1 MLVKLRPDGFTLALF
16 AVVAI
21 ASVLPCRGDTA
32 DAFAI
37 ATRLAI
43 MLLFFMH
50 GAKLSREAIMRGAGA
65 VKLHLSA
72 LGVTY
77 IVFPLLAF
85 GIALAPDRIASA
97 DIKAGLMFLAVLPST
112 VQSSIAFTSIGHGNV
127 AAAVCSASLSNFI
140 GVFLT
145 PLLAGL
151 LIHAQGAGGEI
162 DTIAAIRSVVVTLL
176 IPFIVGHLSR
186 PLIGHFVDR
195 HKAFLGKLD
204 RGSILLV
211 VYTAFSAAVVDG
223 LWSRVSGVDL
233 ATIAGLAVLL
243 LAAVLLISLA
253 LSRVLGMSRA
263 DEVALVFCGSTKSL
277 ASGVPI
283 AAALF
288 AAPLVGMLILP
299 LMIYHQIQ
307 LLVCAVIARVYAD
320 HPEAAASAAE

>member
-1 MLVKLRPDGFTLALF
+1 MLVKLRPDGFTIALLIVVVI
-16 AVVAI
+16 ATVLPAKGVVAE
-21 ASVLPCRGDTA
+21 G
-32 DAFAI
+32 FAI

-50 GAKLSREAIMRGAGA
+50 GAKLSREAIVRGAGA

-77 IVFPLLAF
+77 MLFPL
-85 GIALAPDRIASA
+85 IALAIALVPDRIVSG

-127 AAAVCSASLSNFI
+127 AAAVCSASLSNI
-140 GVFLT
+140 LGVFLT

-151 LIHAQGAGGEI
+151 LIHAQGAGGQI
-162 DTIAAIRSVVVTLL
+162 DTGAAIQSVVVTLL
-176 IPFIVGHLSR
+176 VPFIIGHLSR
-186 PLIGHFVDR
+186 PLIGSFVDQY
-195 HKAFLGKLD
+195 KAFLGRLD

-223 LWSRVSGVDL
+223 LWSRVSGFDL
-233 ATIAGLAVLL
+233 ATIAVLAAFL

-253 LSRVLGMSRA
+253 LSRLLRMSRA

-288 AAPLVGMLILP
+288 APPLVGMLILP

-307 LLVCAVIARVYAD
+307 LIVCAVIARFYAD
-320 HPEAAASAAE
+320 HPTVTQ